1 MFFVGN
7 SIDVALGFL
16 GRRDG
21 DGNIILSVY
30 IYFLQWM
37 SWRVCRVQSAPFVI
51 CIRLCLSGV
60 LFGTA

>member
-30 IYFLQWM
+30 ILLDPRAVDVLEGLQGTVGAFCHM
-37 SWRVCRVQSAPFVI
+37 YSP
-51 CIRLCLSGV
+51 LS
-60 LFGTA
+60 